1 MGLADMG
8 PAIFIIAI
16 MGCGEGDSPCQQ
28 VKTLE
33 ARFETQAACTAA
45 TEAALTEN
53 ADIDF
58 PVVAAECVAAGA
70 NPNPPKAN
78 QVRIPGPGRADLRV
92 SPLRS

>member
-1 MGLADMG
+1 MG

-33 ARFETQAACTAA
+33 ARYESRAACTAA

-58 PVVAAECVAAGA
+58 PVIAAECVSDGARA
-70 NPNPPKAN
+70 NPPRAD
-78 QVRIPGPGRADLRV
+78 QVQIPGPGRADLRV
-92 SPLRS
+92 SPLHS